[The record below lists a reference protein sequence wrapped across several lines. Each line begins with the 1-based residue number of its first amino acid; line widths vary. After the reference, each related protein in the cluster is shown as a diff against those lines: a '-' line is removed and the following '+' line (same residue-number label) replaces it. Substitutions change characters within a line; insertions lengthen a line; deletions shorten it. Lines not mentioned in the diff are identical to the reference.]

1 VLEAESDQFGVPAI
15 SNPFLAVF
23 ICWEWRPAKPR
34 TGKSNFYFVTAL
46 LSQSEFQFGAAQ
58 DCGEIFLAM
67 AFGHYMAS
75 IPNLK
80 DAFHIIIRNDS
91 SEQGR
96 EPSQNM

>member
-1 VLEAESDQFGVPAI
+1 MATGQAKNRQVEFLVCYSTAVAI
-15 SNPFLAVF
+15 W
-23 ICWEWRPAKPR
+23 I
-34 TGKSNFYFVTAL
+34 
-46 LSQSEFQFGAAQ
+46 QFGAAQ